1 MATIISIMVLAVM
14 ALVAGAIYLW
24 RRGAARLQIVL
35 MLVVALVIVANIVI
49 WAVPIGDSAPIMQ
62 QVPR

>member
-1 MATIISIMVLAVM
+1 MVLAVM